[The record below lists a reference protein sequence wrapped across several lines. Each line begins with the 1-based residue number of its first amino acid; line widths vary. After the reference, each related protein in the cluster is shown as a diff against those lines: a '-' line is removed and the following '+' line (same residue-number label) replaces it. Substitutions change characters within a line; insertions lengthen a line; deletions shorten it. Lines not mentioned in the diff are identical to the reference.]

1 MPRKNYSLNESQ
13 DRAIKKKGFK
23 SVAIAGAKPVANREL
38 GFFALLDTAT
48 VNSELTNSTG
58 MIEKLLDKPEVNG
71 ISVIIPWRDLAPE
84 EEKYDWS
91 KIEKLLAICKQKKPI
106 RVSPVCDNSAERPP
120 SWIYKRVKSITF
132 KGSGKDHKMPILGFN
147 LRCWA
152 TSLPILVLSSIK
164 MKRYTASASLAVA
177 LWEAPLWC
185 QK

>member
-1 MPRKNYSLNESQ
+1 MRRPLIFLSGLLALTPIVSATYGCKTSAAEAAPQPKEWVKYLNPMPRKNYSLNESQ

-91 KIEKLLAICKQKKPI
+91 KIEKLLAICKQKNKTLI
-106 RVSPVCDNSAERPP
+106 LRVSACGSDNSAEADTP
-120 SWIYKRVKSITF
+120 K
-132 KGSGKDHKMPILGFN
+132 
-147 LRCWA
+147 
-152 TSLPILVLSSIK
+152 
-164 MKRYTASASLAVA
+164 
-177 LWEAPLWC
+177 
-185 QK
+185 